1 MSGDT
6 RGGYGGSEIQVR
18 SASFNGT
25 SAYLKRGDSA
35 FTLTDSSSFTFAC
48 AFKPYSGY
56 QEQQTLFHCCTEVGG
71 ATRFWVKFNSSSY
84 LSSGRIEV
92 NGYDSSGVLKVEL
105 VTNQNYSYNHNN
117 WYTVL
122 CSTNG
127 STSSLYI
134 GQNYPVAASLAT
146 NYVQN
151 ATIKFNTDICSI
163 GARYLGSGETHDYKA
178 KGDIASVY
186 MRTGVYTD
194 FSQSS
199 NIQKFLT
206 PMGQFRN
213 LKQQID
219 DGNLSNGMVL
229 LEFNDF
235 NIHNYSGL
243 GKNTGATG
251 DFDRN
256 AARPGDDL
264 DRLFQAIT

>member
-1 MSGDT
+1 M
-6 RGGYGGSEIQVR
+6 
-18 SASFNGT
+18 
-25 SAYLKRGDSA
+25 
-35 FTLTDSSSFTFAC
+35 
-48 AFKPYSGY
+48 
-56 QEQQTLFHCCTEVGG
+56 
-71 ATRFWVKFNSSSY
+71 
-84 LSSGRIEV
+84 
-92 NGYDSSGVLKVEL
+92 
-105 VTNQNYSYNHNN
+105 
-117 WYTVL
+117 
-122 CSTNG
+122 
-127 STSSLYI
+127 
-134 GQNYPVAASLAT
+134 AT

-151 ATIKFNTDICSI
+151 ATIKFNTNICSV
-163 GARYLGSGETHDYKA
+163 GARYRGSGESLSEQC

-186 MRTGVYTD
+186 MRTGLYTD

-199 NIQKFLT
+199 NIQLFLT

-235 NIHNYSGL
+235 NLQNYSNL
-243 GKNTGATG
+243 GKNTGASG